1 MRVLVVE
8 DEAVMADAIARGLRR
23 EGMAIDL
30 APDGDTALE
39 RVGLNRYDV
48 IVLDRDLP
56 GTHGDEVCRR
66 LAGGHPATGRPG
78 TGQPATGQPAAGLCP
93 RILMLTASGGI
104 DDRVDG
110 LTLGADDY
118 LPKPFA
124 FAELVARIRALGR
137 RTSPALP
144 PVIER
149 SGVAVDPAR
158 RVASRDGRFLRLT
171 NKELAVLEV
180 LLAADGAVISAEEL
194 LERVWDEHADP
205 FTNAV
210 RVMMVKLRRKLGNP
224 PLIETVPGAGYRLS

>member
-30 APDGDTALE
+30 AADGDVALE
-39 RVGLNRYDV
+39 RVGVNRYDV
-48 IVLDRDLP
+48 VVLDRDLP
-56 GTHGDEVCRR
+56 GTHGDEVCRQ
-66 LAGGHPATGRPG
+66 LAGAGNT
-78 TGQPATGQPAAGLCP
+78 AGLSP

-149 SGVAVDPAR
+149 GGVAADPAR
-158 RVASRDGRFLRLT
+158 RVASRDGHFLRLT

-180 LLAADGAVISAEEL
+180 LLAADGAVVSAEEL
-194 LERVWDEHADP
+194 LERAWDEHADP

-210 RVMMVKLRRKLGNP
+210 RVTMVKLRRKLGNP
-224 PLIETVPGAGYRLS
+224 PLVETVAGAGYRIS

>member
-30 APDGDTALE
+30 AADGDIALE
-39 RVGLNRYDV
+39 RVGVNRYDV
-48 IVLDRDLP
+48 VVLDRDLP

-66 LAGGHPATGRPG
+66 LS
-78 TGQPATGQPAAGLCP
+78 AARLSP

-149 SGVAVDPAR
+149 GGVAVDPAR

-180 LLAADGAVISAEEL
+180 LLSADGAVVSAEEL
-194 LERVWDEHADP
+194 LERAWDEHADP

-224 PLIETVPGAGYRLS
+224 PLIETIPGAGYQIP

>member
-30 APDGDTALE
+30 APDGDVALQ
-39 RVGLNRYDV
+39 RVGVNRYDV
-48 IVLDRDLP
+48 VVLDRDLP
-56 GTHGDEVCRR
+56 GTHGDEVCHR
-66 LAGGHPATGRPG
+66 LAGGEADRTTGSS
-78 TGQPATGQPAAGLCP
+78 P

-137 RTSPALP
+137 RTAPALP

-180 LLAADGAVISAEEL
+180 LLAADGAVVSAEEL
-194 LERVWDEHADP
+194 LERAWDEHADP

-224 PLIETVPGAGYRLS
+224 PLIETVPGAGYRLA